1 MHSDV
6 KKRRSFVALLYAAG
20 DLRRSAWITLPMIKY
35 YLYEDGR
42 PENGFEISKKDA
54 CRAQEA
60 KSIFRVAADIEEKYD
75 LILSNF
81 YDFEMCLLEYSLKH
95 TASHPYNENYFLKA
109 NKHIINLLTST
120 RIYLDHLAH
129 LISESADSI
138 FLDFDFKAIRS
149 SQYDSL
155 FGYRFMEALRNYVQH
170 RDMPVNGISGNMV
183 NDDRG
188 IRHTTDVTIDT
199 KRLLKD
205 GKFKSTILEGIH
217 ARDISLTKCIR
228 DQMEGLKNIQSA
240 IRVQIE
246 PYVSSAGEHVE
257 WLFSKQNPKPER
269 MFISPS
275 EASEQ
280 MQRFVLTLYKFNT
293 WQTLKKQNR
302 CTCDIRRVS
311 VNSEIIERNALR

>member
-1 MHSDV
+1 
-6 KKRRSFVALLYAAG
+6 
-20 DLRRSAWITLPMIKY
+20 MIKY
-35 YLYEDGR
+35 YLYEEGP
-42 PENGFEISKKDA
+42 PENGFEISKEDA

-109 NKHIINLLTST
+109 NKHIINLLTSS
-120 RIYLDHLAH
+120 RLYLDHLSH
-129 LISESADSI
+129 LISEFADPL
-138 FLDFDFKAIRS
+138 FLDFDFNTIRS
-149 SQYDSL
+149 GQYDSL

-170 RDMPVNGISGNMV
+170 RAMPVNGISGNFV
-183 NDDRG
+183 NDNRG
-188 IRHTTDVTIDT
+188 IRYTTDVTIDT

-205 GKFKSTILEGIH
+205 EKFKSSILKGIH
-217 ARDISLTKCIR
+217 SRDISLTRCIR

-240 IRVQIE
+240 IRGQIE
-246 PYVSSAGEHVE
+246 PCVSSAGEHVE
-257 WLFSKQNPKPER
+257 CLFSKKNPEPER

-275 EASEQ
+275 EASDQ

-293 WQTLKKQNR
+293 WQELRKQNR

-311 VNSEIIERNALR
+311 VNSEIIERNGLL